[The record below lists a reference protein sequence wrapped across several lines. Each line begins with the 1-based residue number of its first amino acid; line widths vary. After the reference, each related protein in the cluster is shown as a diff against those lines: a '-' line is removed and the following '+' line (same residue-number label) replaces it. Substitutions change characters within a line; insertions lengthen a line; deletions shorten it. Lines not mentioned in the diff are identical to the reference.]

1 MIIAL
6 MAISASLVVLSN
18 FMQMP
23 WLNPITALVAPWLT
37 VMLLA
42 SIPGAMNPEP
52 SLGLWTMVLTGF
64 VATAVGALGGWL
76 IAQRQVPTIPH
87 QKRPLDI
94 RRIIVSHWILT
105 IALAVYGVI
114 QAADAWPLLQRL
126 GGVQAIFSASAALGN
141 EYKYEYSQS
150 RLETTSAALDGGGF
164 ASGAFGYILF
174 LGHIALFTGAI
185 LWRSNRRILASLPLI
200 ISAAYSLFSL
210 QRTSF
215 FMCFLIFGATVI
227 YAKRLETSPEQ
238 GSLTNDPRRLKRA
251 RAYILGFLVLIPVL
265 LYPVQQ
271 RNNSTH
277 NSTGLES
284 LAQYLISS
292 VAGLN
297 ARIDSNFD
305 IATPPAE
312 VTGALAPS
320 PGLGAYTFTG
330 LFTLLKRIGLPVPVA
345 PHALDYYSVE
355 IFGTPFS
362 TNTGTSLV
370 DFYLDFGWA
379 GLIFIPLVIGL
390 VASICLRRFISGRV
404 SALPLLVI
412 LMVSIF
418 WSFFVNALLGDFRY
432 LYMAIVAS
440 PILPWIF
447 YGRRTAQPP
456 SPKRFSISG
465 EMPTKS

>member
-23 WLNPITALVAPWLT
+23 WLNPVTALVAPWLT
-37 VMLLA
+37 VMLVA

-52 SLGLWTMVLTGF
+52 SLGLWAMVLAGF
-64 VATAVGALGGWL
+64 AATAAGTLCGWL
-76 IAQRQVPTIPH
+76 ITQRQASAIPH
-87 QKRPLDI
+87 QSRPMDI
-94 RRIIVSHWILT
+94 RRITLSHWILT
-105 IALAVYGVI
+105 MALAVYGVI

-126 GGVQAIFSASAALGN
+126 GGVQAILSASGALGN

-150 RLETTSAALDGGGF
+150 RLQTTSAALDGGGL
-164 ASGAFGYILF
+164 ASGSLGYVLF

-185 LWRSNRRILASLPLI
+185 LWRSHRRALACLPLI

-227 YAKRLETSPEQ
+227 YAKRLESGPEHE
-238 GSLTNDPRRLKRA
+238 SVTNHPRRLR
-251 RAYILGFLVLIPVL
+251 RIRTYILGFLVLIPVL

-292 VAGLN
+292 IAGLN

-320 PGLGAYTFTG
+320 PGFGAYTFTG
-330 LFTLLKRIGLPVPVA
+330 LFTILKRIGFPVPVA

-379 GLIFIPLVIGL
+379 GVIIIPLVVGF
-390 VASICLRRFISGRV
+390 VASICLRKFISGRV

-412 LMVSIF
+412 LMVTIF

-432 LYMAIVAS
+432 LYMALVAA

-447 YGRRTAQPP
+447 YGRRAAELPLP
-456 SPKRFSISG
+456 NRYHINGGKAS
-465 EMPTKS
+465 KS